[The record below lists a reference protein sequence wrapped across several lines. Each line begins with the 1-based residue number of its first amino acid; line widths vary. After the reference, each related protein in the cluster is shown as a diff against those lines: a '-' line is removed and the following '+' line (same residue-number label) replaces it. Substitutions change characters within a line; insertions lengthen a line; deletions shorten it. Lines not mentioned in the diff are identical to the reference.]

1 MENKKVSIIMP
12 TYNADKS
19 LEKALNS
26 VLNQK
31 YTNWELIVIE
41 NGKKGR
47 AEEICNSYQ
56 NEKIKYK
63 FVEEANVSNARNV
76 GIDES
81 CGDYI
86 AFLDSDDEYEV
97 NFLEK
102 MIDKIEK
109 DESQLVTCGFKKI
122 FSKEEMLLKN
132 SENVNLTANI
142 KEYLEIL
149 KENYLYNEIW
159 NKLYIAEIIKKF
171 NIKMPKEM
179 DLGEDFIFNIDYA
192 KHINKASYINEMLYR
207 YTDGDT
213 GLKLKYRKDKF
224 DIECKLTKYL
234 EEFYKEN
241 NWNMDYIYNR
251 YARVYYNLIIDIYK
265 ENNPASKKEKDDR
278 LKEIISSKQFKEEL
292 NLLKDKVTDIKF
304 KIAIKHFFLKGEKR
318 TKLFIKLNQ
327 IRKKE
332 KKQKVY
338 IDAYFAE
345 NLGDDIFIDILTKRY
360 QNCQFYAITENRKN
374 YNRDNLKVYT
384 NKYMYKILKKFSW
397 EKYLAGKFKTVVTIG
412 GSMFMERNDSN
423 KDFSMGKKNNRYIL
437 GINFGPYKT
446 EKYYQNIH
454 NMLSKVKDVCF
465 REKYSYDLFKDLPNV
480 RCASD
485 IVFSMNTSD
494 INITKRKRVIISII
508 SPEYKLNAEYKEQ
521 YENAMLQLIQMFM
534 KKEYEVMLMSFCKME
549 HDEEEIQNIL
559 NKMDEEQRKKVE
571 TYYYN
576 GNIEGAMNVLADS
589 QVIVGGRFHANILGL
604 LLSKSIIPVLYS
616 DKTLNVL
623 KDMNIDA
630 PVIDIRNLKDFDI
643 SSITDADLSKVY
655 NVEKEKIDAQR
666 HFEKLDIELGRS

>member
-1 MENKKVSIIMP
+1 MKKISIILP
-12 TYNADKS
+12 TYNADKV
-19 LEKALNS
+19 LANAIKS
-26 VLNQK
+26 VKNQT
-31 YTNWELIVIE
+31 YENWELIIVE
-41 NGKKGR
+41 NGKKGK
-47 AEEICNSYQ
+47 AEQIIKEF
-56 NEKIKYK
+56 KDKRIKY
-63 FVEEANVSNARNV
+63 VYQDVANVSEARNT
-76 GIDES
+76 GLNIAT
-81 CGDYI
+81 GDYI
-86 AFLDSDDEYEV
+86 AFLDSDDRYDST
-97 NFLEK
+97 FLEK
-102 MIDKIEK
+102 MKGCIEK
-109 DESQLVTCGFKKI
+109 KETKLAVCGYRKV
-122 FSKEEMLLKN
+122 FSKEEILIKEYEKV
-132 SENVNLTANI
+132 ENTSNI
-142 KEYLEIL
+142 KEYLETL
-149 KENYLYNEIW
+149 KENYLFNELW
-159 NKLYIAEIIKKF
+159 NKLYVASIIKGNNIKF
-171 NIKMPKEM
+171 NGKYE
-179 DLGEDFIFNIDYA
+179 LGEDFLFNIDYV
-192 KHINKASYINEMLYR
+192 KNIDKASYINEILYV
-207 YTDGDT
+207 YTDGET
-213 GLKLKYRKDKF
+213 GLKLRYRPDKF
-224 DIECKLTKYL
+224 DIEYQLTRYL
-234 EEFYKEN
+234 ESFYEEK
-241 NWNMDYIYNR
+241 NWDKTYVYNR
-251 YARVYYNLIIDIYK
+251 FARVYYNQIIDLFK

-292 NLLKDKVTDIKF
+292 NLLKDKVTDKKF

-360 QNCQFYAITENRKN
+360 KNCQFYAITENRKN

-412 GSMFMERNDSN
+412 GSMFMENNNND
-423 KDFSMGKKNNRYIL
+423 KDFSMGKKNNRYVL

-485 IVFSMNTSD
+485 IVFSMDTSD

-521 YENAMLQLIQMFM
+521 YENVMLQLIQMFM

-559 NKMDEEQRKKVE
+559 NKMDEEQRKKIE

-576 GNIEGAMNVLADS
+576 GNIEEAMNVLADS

-643 SSITDADLSKVY
+643 SSITDADLNKVY

>member
-1 MENKKVSIIMP
+1 MDNKKVSIIMP
-12 TYNADKS
+12 VYNADKS
-19 LEKALNS
+19 LEKAIKS
-26 VLNQK
+26 VINQE
-31 YTNWELIVIE
+31 YINWELIVVE
-41 NGKKGR
+41 NGKRGQ
-47 AEEICNSYQ
+47 AEKICNSYQ
-56 NEKIKYK
+56 NKNIKYK
-63 FVEEANVSNARNV
+63 YVEKANVSNARNV

-81 CGDYI
+81 QGEYI

-102 MIDKIEK
+102 MVNKIEQ
-109 DESQLVTCGFKKI
+109 DRSQIVTCGFKKI

-132 SENVNLTANI
+132 PEEVKLTENI

-171 NIKMPKEM
+171 NIKMKPEI
-179 DLGEDFIFNIDYA
+179 DLGEDFLFNLDYA
-192 KHINKASYINEMLYR
+192 KHINKASYINEMLYK
-207 YTDGDT
+207 YTDGNT

-224 DIECKLTKYL
+224 DIEYKLTQYL
-234 EEFYKEN
+234 EEFYKTN
-241 NWNMDYIYNR
+241 GWNMNYIYNR
-251 YARVYYNLIIDIYK
+251 YARIYYNLIIDIYK
-265 ENNPASKKEKDDR
+265 DNNPETDEEKNNR
-278 LKEIISSKQFKEEL
+278 LKEIISNKQFNDEL
-292 NLLKDKVTDIKF
+292 NFLKNKVTDKKF
-304 KIAIKHFFLKGEKR
+304 KIAIKYFFLKGEKR
-318 TKLFIKLNQ
+318 IKLFVKLNQ

-360 QNCQFYAITENRKN
+360 KNCKFYAITENRKN

-412 GSMFMERNDSN
+412 GSMFMENNNND
-423 KDFSMGKKNNRYIL
+423 KDFSMGKKNNRYVL

-465 REKYSYDLFKDLPNV
+465 REKYSYNLFKDLPNV

-485 IVFSMNTSD
+485 IVFSMDTS
-494 INITKRKRVIISII
+494 NLKITNRKRAIISIV
-508 SPEYKLNAEYKEQ
+508 SPKYKLGEGYQEQ
-521 YENAMLQLIQMFM
+521 YENAMLQLIQMFIE
-534 KKEYEVMLMSFCKME
+534 KEYEVVLMSFCKME
-549 HDEEEIQNIL
+549 HDEEEIENIL
-559 NKMDEEQRKKVE
+559 NMMNEEQRKKVE
-571 TYYYN
+571 CYYYN
-576 GNIEGAMNVLADS
+576 GNIEEALNVLADS
-589 QVIVGGRFHANILGL
+589 QVVVGGRFHANILGL
-604 LLSKSIIPVLYS
+604 LLGKSIVPVLYS

-623 KDMNIDA
+623 KDMDINA
-630 PVIDIRNLKDFDI
+630 PIIDIRNLQEFNVKN
-643 SSITDADLSKVY
+643 ITDEDLSKIY
-655 NVEKEKIDAQR
+655 NIEKQKVDAQR
-666 HFEKLDIELGRS
+666 HFEKLDIELGRR

>member
-1 MENKKVSIIMP
+1 MDNKKVSIIMP
-12 TYNADKS
+12 VYNADKS
-19 LEKALNS
+19 LEKAIKS
-26 VLNQK
+26 VINQE
-31 YTNWELIVIE
+31 YINWELIVVE
-41 NGKKGR
+41 NGKRGQ
-47 AEEICNSYQ
+47 AEKICNSYQ
-56 NEKIKYK
+56 NKNIKYK
-63 FVEEANVSNARNV
+63 YVEKANVSNARNV

-81 CGDYI
+81 QGEYI

-102 MIDKIEK
+102 MVNRIEQ
-109 DESQLVTCGFKKI
+109 DRSQIVTCGFKKI

-132 SENVNLTANI
+132 PEEVKLTENI
-142 KEYLEIL
+142 REYLEIL

-171 NIKMPKEM
+171 NIKMKPEI
-179 DLGEDFIFNIDYA
+179 DLGEDFLFNLDYA
-192 KHINKASYINEMLYR
+192 KHINKASFINEMLYK
-207 YTDGDT
+207 YTDGNT

-224 DIECKLTKYL
+224 DIEYKLTQYL
-234 EEFYKEN
+234 EEFYKTN
-241 NWNMDYIYNR
+241 GWNMNYIYNR
-251 YARVYYNLIIDIYK
+251 YARIYYNLIIDIYK
-265 ENNPASKKEKDDR
+265 YNNPETDEEKNNR
-278 LKEIISSKQFKEEL
+278 LKEIISNKQFNDEL
-292 NLLKDKVTDIKF
+292 NFLKNKVTEKKF
-304 KIAIKHFFLKGEKR
+304 KIAIKYFFLKGEKR
-318 TKLFIKLNQ
+318 IKLFVKLNQ

-360 QNCQFYAITENRKN
+360 RNCNFYAITENRKK
-374 YNRDNLKVYT
+374 YNKDNLKVYT

-412 GSMFMERNDSN
+412 GSMFMENNNND
-423 KDFSMGKKNNRYIL
+423 KDFSMGKKNNRYVL

-485 IVFSMNTSD
+485 IVFSMDTSD

-521 YENAMLQLIQMFM
+521 YENVMLQLIQMFM

-576 GNIEGAMNVLADS
+576 GNIEEAMNVLADS

-643 SSITDADLSKVY
+643 SSITDADLNKVY

>member
-1 MENKKVSIIMP
+1 M
-12 TYNADKS
+12 
-19 LEKALNS
+19 
-26 VLNQK
+26 
-31 YTNWELIVIE
+31 
-41 NGKKGR
+41 
-47 AEEICNSYQ
+47 
-56 NEKIKYK
+56 
-63 FVEEANVSNARNV
+63 
-76 GIDES
+76 
-81 CGDYI
+81 
-86 AFLDSDDEYEV
+86 
-97 NFLEK
+97 
-102 MIDKIEK
+102 
-109 DESQLVTCGFKKI
+109 
-122 FSKEEMLLKN
+122 
-132 SENVNLTANI
+132 
-142 KEYLEIL
+142 
-149 KENYLYNEIW
+149 
-159 NKLYIAEIIKKF
+159 
-171 NIKMPKEM
+171 
-179 DLGEDFIFNIDYA
+179 
-192 KHINKASYINEMLYR
+192 
-207 YTDGDT
+207 
-213 GLKLKYRKDKF
+213 
-224 DIECKLTKYL
+224 
-234 EEFYKEN
+234 
-241 NWNMDYIYNR
+241 
-251 YARVYYNLIIDIYK
+251 
-265 ENNPASKKEKDDR
+265 
-278 LKEIISSKQFKEEL
+278 
-292 NLLKDKVTDIKF
+292 
-304 KIAIKHFFLKGEKR
+304 
-318 TKLFIKLNQ
+318 
-327 IRKKE
+327 
-332 KKQKVY
+332 
-338 IDAYFAE
+338 
-345 NLGDDIFIDILTKRY
+345 
-360 QNCQFYAITENRKN
+360 
-374 YNRDNLKVYT
+374 KVYT

-521 YENAMLQLIQMFM
+521 YENVMLQLIQMFM

-643 SSITDADLSKVY
+643 SSITDADLNKVY

-666 HFEKLDIELGRS
+666 HFEKLDIELGRN

>member
-1 MENKKVSIIMP
+1 MP

-47 AEEICNSYQ
+47 AEEICNSYK

-132 SENVNLTANI
+132 SENVNLTENI

-171 NIKMPKEM
+171 NIKMPKEI
-179 DLGEDFIFNIDYA
+179 DLGEDFLFNIDYA
-192 KHINKASYINEMLYR
+192 KHINKASYINEMLYK

-234 EEFYKEN
+234 AEFYKEN

-292 NLLKDKVTDIKF
+292 NLLKDKVTDKKF

-318 TKLFIKLNQ
+318 IKLFVKLNQ
-327 IRKKE
+327 MRKKE

-360 QNCQFYAITENRKN
+360 KNCQFYAITENRKN

-412 GSMFMERNDSN
+412 GSMFMENNNNN
-423 KDFSMGKKNNRYIL
+423 KDFSMGKKNNRYVL

-454 NMLSKVKDVCF
+454 NMLSKV
-465 REKYSYDLFKDLPNV
+465 
-480 RCASD
+480 
-485 IVFSMNTSD
+485 
-494 INITKRKRVIISII
+494 
-508 SPEYKLNAEYKEQ
+508 
-521 YENAMLQLIQMFM
+521 
-534 KKEYEVMLMSFCKME
+534 
-549 HDEEEIQNIL
+549 
-559 NKMDEEQRKKVE
+559 
-571 TYYYN
+571 
-576 GNIEGAMNVLADS
+576 
-589 QVIVGGRFHANILGL
+589 
-604 LLSKSIIPVLYS
+604 
-616 DKTLNVL
+616 
-623 KDMNIDA
+623 
-630 PVIDIRNLKDFDI
+630 
-643 SSITDADLSKVY
+643 
-655 NVEKEKIDAQR
+655 
-666 HFEKLDIELGRS
+666 